1 MMCLSFSFLAFNCQM
16 MNKMAWEIQCSKLFR
31 QHEEILIVFNDSLQM
46 FEDTINT
53 LELCIDFKDYDDF
66 NY

>member
-1 MMCLSFSFLAFNCQM
+1 
-16 MNKMAWEIQCSKLFR
+16 MAWESQCNKLFR
-31 QHEEILIVFNDSLQM
+31 HHEEILIVFNDSLQM